1 MEYDDEL
8 ERARAR
14 SSRRKTEKRKK
25 SWKKEQDPLKVDDIE
40 LRSSLKSGKSRNQ
53 KWRQDDKKK
62 RRIKIII
69 AEVVVLLLV
78 VAIGAFAYVKSLW
91 GRMATLDWDPDNVAN
106 PYLTVEQQEQMKG
119 YWTIACFG
127 VYSRDMS
134 LGKGTNADVNI
145 ICNINRD
152 TGEIRLVSVFR
163 DTYLNIN
170 DKNSY
175 NKINAA
181 YAQGGPEQA
190 VKALNKN
197 LDLAIDDYA
206 TFNWAA
212 VAQAINLLGGVDIEL
227 SDNEFSFINAF
238 ITEVVENTGIPSVQL
253 THAGLNH
260 LDGVQ
265 AVAYGRLRLGDT
277 DFART
282 ERQRIVLE
290 KAFDK
295 AKSADWATLNAIVE
309 LVFPNIATSVQVE
322 ELVPLLW
329 DIKDLH
335 FGETAGFPMA
345 RGDMDVGKVG
355 DCVIPQTLESNV
367 QELHQFLFDEENYQV
382 SSAVK
387 EYSQHISE
395 ATGMYNVGKSIG
407 HVSTDG
413 GISASRYLELTR
425 KNKSSTK
432 ASEAVESAISAADAE
447 TSEEVSTDENG
458 TDEHGTDVN
467 GTDEHGTDINGTDE
481 NGTDVFGTD
490 ENGTDENG
498 TDVYGTDEN
507 GTNAAGETYSPR
519 RPGTGPWGTGGWGNP
534 NRSTEDLIDGPEED
548 WYEDAPYRPTNQTEG
563 SDKPTY
569 ESTEGPGSENAGP
582 GAGSNRPARP
592 TSPGQ
597 SAGSQ
602 SPVSPVNP
610 GGTSGPT
617 ASAQYQDK
625 ETTVDPDQI
634 SGPGAEPISPAGP
647 G

>member
-127 VYSRDMS
+127 VDSRDMS

-447 TSEEVSTDENG
+447 TSEEVSTD
-458 TDEHGTDVN
+458 VN

>member
-127 VYSRDMS
+127 VDSRDMS

-425 KNKSSTK
+425 KNKSSPK
-432 ASEAVESAISAADAE
+432 ASEALETAFPAADAE

-507 GTNAAGETYSPR
+507 GLTHFLSM
-519 RPGTGPWGTGGWGNP
+519 
-534 NRSTEDLIDGPEED
+534 
-548 WYEDAPYRPTNQTEG
+548 
-563 SDKPTY
+563 
-569 ESTEGPGSENAGP
+569 
-582 GAGSNRPARP
+582 
-592 TSPGQ
+592 
-597 SAGSQ
+597 
-602 SPVSPVNP
+602 
-610 GGTSGPT
+610 
-617 ASAQYQDK
+617 
-625 ETTVDPDQI
+625 
-634 SGPGAEPISPAGP
+634 
-647 G
+647 

>member
-14 SSRRKTEKRKK
+14 SSRRKTERRKK
-25 SWKKEQDPLKVDDIE
+25 SWKKEQDPLKMDDIE

-127 VYSRDMS
+127 VDSRDMS

-163 DTYLNIN
+163 DTFLNIN

-295 AKSADWATLNAIVE
+295 AKSADWATLKRH
-309 LVFPNIATSVQVE
+309 SGS
-322 ELVPLLW
+322 W
-329 DIKDLH
+329 
-335 FGETAGFPMA
+335 
-345 RGDMDVGKVG
+345 
-355 DCVIPQTLESNV
+355 
-367 QELHQFLFDEENYQV
+367 
-382 SSAVK
+382 
-387 EYSQHISE
+387 YS
-395 ATGMYNVGKSIG
+395 
-407 HVSTDG
+407 
-413 GISASRYLELTR
+413 
-425 KNKSSTK
+425 
-432 ASEAVESAISAADAE
+432 
-447 TSEEVSTDENG
+447 
-458 TDEHGTDVN
+458 
-467 GTDEHGTDINGTDE
+467 
-481 NGTDVFGTD
+481 
-490 ENGTDENG
+490 
-498 TDVYGTDEN
+498 
-507 GTNAAGETYSPR
+507 
-519 RPGTGPWGTGGWGNP
+519 
-534 NRSTEDLIDGPEED
+534 
-548 WYEDAPYRPTNQTEG
+548 
-563 SDKPTY
+563 
-569 ESTEGPGSENAGP
+569 
-582 GAGSNRPARP
+582 P
-592 TSPGQ
+592 TSPPASRWRSWFRFCGISRIST
-597 SAGSQ
+597 SARPPD
-602 SPVSPVNP
+602 SPWPAA
-610 GGTSGPT
+610 TWMWARWET
-617 ASAQYQDK
+617 ASSRRPWRA
-625 ETTVDPDQI
+625 TCRSSI
-634 SGPGAEPISPAGP
+634 SSCLTRRITRCPRL
-647 G
+647 